1 MCSKTP
7 GVIFGALTQ
16 FLACVNVYALLAVM
30 LHPMTSTGTSILF
43 LKMKW
48 VV

>member
-7 GVIFGALTQ
+7 GVIFGALMQ
-16 FLACVNVYALLAVM
+16 LIASANLYAVLAVM